1 MSKRLPILFFCI
13 SLALILSACGGLRY
27 SQKAPDAK
35 DFHPGTIGVLPVD
48 IGAYGEARG
57 VVDQIFAGI
66 LAEKGWFSNV
76 ISPERM
82 KSQMGSDSELTKA
95 VVDYLTKLKTV
106 NFSDP
111 DLSKKIG
118 KHYKIDAF
126 LVVKVDFWNYT
137 VEGDEKVAKV
147 GFAINLVDAQ
157 TGIIMW
163 EAGHHEVKDYWLIKP
178 DLADLADD
186 VASTMISHM
195 PH

>member
-35 DFHPGTIGVLPVD
+35 DFHPRTIGVLPVD
-48 IGAYGEARG
+48 VGAYGEARD

-82 KSQMGSDSELTKA
+82 KSQMGSDSEMTKA

-118 KHYKIDAF
+118 EHYKIDAF

-137 VEGDEKVAKV
+137 VEGDDKVAKV

-163 EAGHHEVKDYWLIKP
+163 EAGHHEAKDYWLIKP
-178 DLADLADD
+178 NLAGLADD